1 MTPRGDMY
9 TCYILQSKSSE
20 RYYVGSTEDLINRLR
35 EHNAGEGKS
44 TRSGVPW
51 EIVWTEEFAT
61 RAEAVRR
68 ERQVKA
74 RGIRRFLDD
83 QNLAQPG

>member
-1 MTPRGDMY
+1 MY
-9 TCYILQSKSSE
+9 TCYILRSKSSE

-44 TRSGVPW
+44 TRAGVPW
-51 EIVWTEEFAT
+51 EIIWTEEFAT

-83 QNLAQPG
+83 QNLAQPD